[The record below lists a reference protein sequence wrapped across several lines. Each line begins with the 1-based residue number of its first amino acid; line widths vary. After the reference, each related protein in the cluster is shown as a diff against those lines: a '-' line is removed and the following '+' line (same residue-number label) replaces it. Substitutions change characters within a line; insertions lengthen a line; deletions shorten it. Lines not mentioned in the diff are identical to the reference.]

1 MLAMPVAAQ
10 VAIEAA
16 VQTDY
21 RVRGY
26 SVSDGEPTA
35 SVSVSYDDP
44 AGFYLG
50 GLAIG
55 RIRDGDPVLLGFQG
69 GLGYAVRLAPRLSL
83 DGGIARTQY
92 LYGYGTS
99 RNYDYTEA
107 YLGLALPSVSARLSY
122 SPDYYSED
130 TPTLYAELDAGFEP
144 APDWFLS
151 AHAGALTYLDGAPLY
166 SSRTRYD
173 WRLGASRQIGSYG
186 IHLDLSGRI
195 VGEPGGYALPYSLS
209 RLTHDRATA
218 VLSLTRSF

>member
-107 YLGLALPSVSARLSY
+107 YLGLALPSVSARLS
-122 SPDYYSED
+122 
-130 TPTLYAELDAGFEP
+130 
-144 APDWFLS
+144 
-151 AHAGALTYLDGAPLY
+151 
-166 SSRTRYD
+166 
-173 WRLGASRQIGSYG
+173 
-186 IHLDLSGRI
+186 
-195 VGEPGGYALPYSLS
+195 
-209 RLTHDRATA
+209 
-218 VLSLTRSF
+218 

>member
-55 RIRDGDPVLLGFQG
+55 RIRDGDPVGDW
-69 GLGYAVRLAPRLSL
+69 LASEKEIDEML
-83 DGGIARTQY
+83 AR
-92 LYGYGTS
+92 G
-99 RNYDYTEA
+99 
-107 YLGLALPSVSARLSY
+107 
-122 SPDYYSED
+122 
-130 TPTLYAELDAGFEP
+130 
-144 APDWFLS
+144 
-151 AHAGALTYLDGAPLY
+151 
-166 SSRTRYD
+166 
-173 WRLGASRQIGSYG
+173 
-186 IHLDLSGRI
+186 
-195 VGEPGGYALPYSLS
+195 
-209 RLTHDRATA
+209 
-218 VLSLTRSF
+218 